1 MRRSVQLLLRA
12 LSNPEEPLD
21 VIKSRQLMN
30 LKAIDPLKK
39 LYRTL
44 DTRIYNGEREVGIR
58 IYFPFEEAYEALGAR
73 EQLEKQPE
81 LEKRTMEDNTYPI
94 LLFIHGGGF
103 TTESVDSYNRVC
115 WNLAKHTRHVVVS
128 IDYVLAP
135 EQRFPGQL
143 EDCYAVARA
152 VFTDRTILHADPER
166 ITVIGD
172 SAGGNLTA
180 ALCMLARDRGE
191 FLPGRQIL
199 IYPCLSSDY
208 SMNTP
213 YRSVIENG
221 SDYLLTRRNMEDY
234 LELYQSSPGD
244 KQNPYFAPL
253 NAQCFGGLPKTLV
266 ITGEFDPLRDEGEE
280 FARRLRRDGTPA
292 VLHRIADGVHGY
304 FLLPSFYP
312 AVRETYGYI
321 NEFLSED
328 EERVSDEKE
337 QVENT

>member
-39 LYRTL
+39 TYRTA
-44 DTRIYNGEREVGIR
+44 DTHIRRGEREIGLR
-58 IYFPFEEAYEALGAR
+58 LYFPFGEPGRSLTEEQPEKGAAA
-73 EQLEKQPE
+73 EKQSIEGDTCPV
-81 LEKRTMEDNTYPI
+81 
-94 LLFIHGGGF
+94 LLYIHGGGF
-103 TTESVDSYNRVC
+103 ATESVDSYNRVC
-115 WNLAKHTRHVVVS
+115 WNLAKHTRHVVVAV
-128 IDYVLAP
+128 DYVLAP

-143 EDCYAVARA
+143 EDCYAVAKTL
-152 VFTDRTILHADPER
+152 FTERTILPADPGR
-166 ITVIGD
+166 ITVMGD
-172 SAGGNLTA
+172 SAGGNLAA
-180 ALCMLARDRGE
+180 ALSMLARDRGE
-191 FLPGRQIL
+191 FLPPRQIL

-208 SMNTP
+208 SLDTP

-244 KQNPYFAPL
+244 RTSPYFAPL
-253 NAQCFGGLPKTLV
+253 NAQNYGGLPKTLV

-280 FARRLRRDGTPA
+280 YARRLQRNGTHA
-292 VLHRIADGVHGY
+292 VQRRIADGVHGY

-328 EERVSDEKE
+328 EERVSDEKK
-337 QVENT
+337 QMADP